1 VSAIPGIFDDLS
13 ITASDGTG
21 TPVTASASLLTGS
34 LSVEGLAQDGRE
46 VIVFESQGVVV
57 GLRKATRRYVTLSI
71 QAFCSTPLDALR
83 KLVLGETAS
92 TTSTTTAI
100 GDAFTVDL
108 QLGFNLTSPSSETRT
123 IVLEDCVCTVAIEA
137 AERNTATIEVTC
149 YGKVTLTDAGGT
161 TITLRS
167 GL

>member
-1 VSAIPGIFDDLS
+1 MSAIPGTYDDVTVL
-13 ITASDGTG
+13 ASDGSATA
-21 TPVTASASLLTGS
+21 VTASATLLTGS
-34 LSVEGLAQDGRE
+34 LSIEGLAQDGRE
-46 VIVFESQGVVV
+46 VIPFESQGVVV
-57 GLRKATRRYVTLSI
+57 GLRKAARRFVTLSI

-108 QLGFNLTSPSSETRT
+108 TLGFNLTSPSAETRT
-123 IVLEDCVCTVAIEA
+123 VVLEDCVCTVSIEA
-137 AERNTATIEVTC
+137 AERNTATIEVIC
-149 YGKVTLTDAGGT
+149 YGKVTLTDAAGT
-161 TITLRS
+161 TVILRT